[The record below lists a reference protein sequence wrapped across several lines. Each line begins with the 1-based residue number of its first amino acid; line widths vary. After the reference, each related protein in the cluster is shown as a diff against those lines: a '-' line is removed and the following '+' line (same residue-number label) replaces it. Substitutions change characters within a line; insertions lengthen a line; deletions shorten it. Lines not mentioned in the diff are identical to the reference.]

1 MFLLTLPFSKLKMGG
16 VFSDCA
22 VPKELDIG
30 CSQMQDHPAPLQR
43 DYADNPRGIRAAQPQ
58 KNQS

>member
-1 MFLLTLPFSKLKMGG
+1 MGG